1 MPKMWYEVWTSMN
14 KLTKEKLYTI
24 IFLYVGFISL
34 MIGLVVDY
42 LLLGLLGATLLIIS
56 IIYAVYLVSE
66 MKKQKEENMERKLK
80 WV

>member
-1 MPKMWYEVWTSMN
+1 MN

>member
-1 MPKMWYEVWTSMN
+1 MPKMWYEVRTSMN

-24 IFLYVGFISL
+24 IFLYVGFLSL

-42 LLLGLLGATLLIIS
+42 LLLELLGATLLIIS

-80 WV
+80 

>member
-1 MPKMWYEVWTSMN
+1 MN

-42 LLLGLLGATLLIIS
+42 LLLELLGATLLIIS

-80 WV
+80 